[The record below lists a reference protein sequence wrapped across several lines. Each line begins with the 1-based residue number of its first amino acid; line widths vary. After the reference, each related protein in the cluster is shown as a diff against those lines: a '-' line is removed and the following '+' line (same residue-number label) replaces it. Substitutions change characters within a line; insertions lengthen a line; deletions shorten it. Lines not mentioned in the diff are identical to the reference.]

1 MQQAENKLDLAK
13 TPNDNQKKENQP
25 QDSQPAFNQAA
36 ENSVDKQED
45 KSPQDPTREEK
56 KDHQNEIEAAKS
68 ESNKLQAIPHI
79 STSKMSPEQ
88 LELLDASKEKWSQ
101 NQPKVQIPGFKEILC
116 ASGDE
121 SAKKLPTVEEPS
133 NHPPFNHNEIHD
145 SRQSSSKQRSQRS

>member
-1 MQQAENKLDLAK
+1 MEQAENKLDQAK
-13 TPNDNQKKENQP
+13 TPKDNQKKENEA

-36 ENSVDKQED
+36 EISVEKQEGQP
-45 KSPQDPTREEK
+45 PQDPAREEK
-56 KDHQNEIEAAKS
+56 KDHKNEIEVIKS
-68 ESNKLQAIPHI
+68 ESNKLEAIPHI

-116 ASGDE
+116 ASADE
-121 SAKKLPTVEEPS
+121 SNKRPPVVEDSS
-133 NHPPFNHNEIHD
+133 NHPHSNHNEIHD